1 MAMVMVRNM
10 VMAMVRDMVMAMVMA
25 MKQMRKG
32 NQREN
37 KLKFLIDI
45 WGTTNSCIQTIVW
58 KFKTCVR
65 SCFRPYIIR

>member
-10 VMAMVRDMVMAMVMA
+10 VMAMVRDMAMVMA
-25 MKQMRKG
+25 MKQMRKR

-37 KLKFLIDI
+37 RLKFLIDI

-58 KFKTCVR
+58 KVKTCVR